1 VNSLTSGAISTS
13 SSVATPASSM
23 VSPAS
28 TLALPATA
36 LAATYHVDDVN
47 INKCTDIKLPPW
59 PPPSNTVECTSER
72 MGIRFSCLSSQ
83 GAELTIFC
91 FAVCRDSKLHSTLD
105 IMPISGY
112 WEVLK
117 IVKLNWS
124 ATQLKLTMF
133 KCLSN
138 LEFSLGSIN
147 WAIPQWG
154 ILVSPKTW
162 VLMTCHIPTV
172 HFQLP
177 ITVQM
182 YTSSCVVRKCPSAN
196 IFLAILNGKAAVQ
209 QYCACLI
216 VLTDVVCKGW
226 IHLVI
231 LQGNTQYSELM
242 SC

>member
-1 VNSLTSGAISTS
+1 
-13 SSVATPASSM
+13 M

-59 PPPSNTVECTSER
+59 PPPSNTVDCTSER

-138 LEFSLGSIN
+138 MEFSLGSIN

-162 VLMTCHIPTV
+162 VLDHD
-172 HFQLP
+172 LP
-177 ITVQM
+177 YSNGAFSVTN
-182 YTSSCVVRKCPSAN
+182 YSAN
-196 IFLAILNGKAAVQ
+196 VYQFQCGEEVSQRQYIPCHPQWKSCSTTIL
-209 QYCACLI
+209 CLP
-216 VLTDVVCKGW
+216 DCP
-226 IHLVI
+226 
-231 LQGNTQYSELM
+231 N
-242 SC
+242 